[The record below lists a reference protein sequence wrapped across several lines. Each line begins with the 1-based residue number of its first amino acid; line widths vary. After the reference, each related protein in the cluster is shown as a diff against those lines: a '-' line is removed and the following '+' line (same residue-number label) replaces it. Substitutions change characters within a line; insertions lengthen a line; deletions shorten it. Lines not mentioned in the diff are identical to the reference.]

1 VEPLE
6 KDHVY
11 NKAELASYNGTNE
24 ARAVLIAIRGKVF
37 DVTAGRT
44 FYGPGGPYGAFAGVD
59 ASRMLAKMQT
69 APDEL
74 DPAIHDLTASEINS
88 LESWEQFFG
97 NKYPLVG
104 TYAE

>member
-1 VEPLE
+1 M
-6 KDHVY
+6 Y

-97 NKYPLVG
+97 NKYPVVA
-104 TYAE
+104 TYAA